1 MTQTK
6 SGPARAIGYVRVSTK
21 DQGENGFGLEADGR
35 PPHPDTIRQRF
46 DRLAAAA
53 GLSRITFH
61 DLRHSYATGALNR
74 RLTTPPVQRNGDPTA
89 RRLSM
94 RSNDTRTK
102 S

>member
-6 SGPARAIGYVRVSTK
+6 SGPPRAIGYVRVSTK

-61 DLRHSYATGALNR
+61 DLRHSYATIMSSVGPDWLWGKGSAHPAS
-74 RLTTPPVQRNGDPTA
+74 T
-89 RRLSM
+89 
-94 RSNDTRTK
+94 
-102 S
+102 